1 MDSAKYFQNGLAEL
15 IEIWHTAKV
24 FKFYHLIVFS
34 IFNVIYFVG
43 GVKIGLRPSRTGLI
57 LELREVVETEGKMIH
72 RR

>member
-1 MDSAKYFQNGLAEL
+1 
-15 IEIWHTAKV
+15 
-24 FKFYHLIVFS
+24 
-34 IFNVIYFVG
+34 VG